1 MARIDRGQRIQQ
13 YSAADRQAMQL
24 GMAAGSGALSPVDTA
39 PNQTPQSGQQFQ
51 QFGNGTPQSNPV
63 PNYVVPNN
71 GPQRAAE
78 VAPTNSGFSYDQ
90 SGQRTQPDQ
99 FSQQGQQLP
108 DRGYPGA
115 VPANSGQLP
124 GQANFQ
130 APTRQTHGQ
139 SIADQIGQDPQTAQQ
154 WLRMPTSQAD
164 VTMPVAF
171 SSSTQPT
178 QQQSQNW
185 QQPNLANQSW
195 NDGILASPTS
205 RPEFSQPHMTNP
217 HLRPANSQPEQRP
230 TGPSVQTAS
239 WPTQQ

>member
-1 MARIDRGQRIQQ
+1 
-13 YSAADRQAMQL
+13 
-24 GMAAGSGALSPVDTA
+24 MAAGSGALSPVDTT
-39 PNQTPQSGQQFQ
+39 PNQTPQSGQQGQ
-51 QFGNGTPQSNPV
+51 RFGNGTPQN
-63 PNYVVPNN
+63 NVVPNN
-71 GPQRAAE
+71 GPQRPAA
-78 VAPTNSGFSYDQ
+78 VAPTNSGFSYEQ
-90 SGQRTQPDQ
+90 SGQRMQPGQ
-99 FSQQGQQLP
+99 FLEQNQQQP
-108 DRGYPGA
+108 DRGYLGA

-130 APTRQTHGQ
+130 APTRQIHGQ
-139 SIADQIGQDPQTAQQ
+139 SVADQIGQDPQTTQR

-171 SSSTQPT
+171 SSSTQMT

-195 NDGILASPTS
+195 NDGILASPTT
-205 RPEFSQPHMTNP
+205 RPEFGQPHMTNP
-217 HLRPANSQPEQRP
+217 HLRPANSQPELRP